1 MIDGNYLEEAER
13 LVRKTYPN
21 CTAMTALST
30 EDEILSA
37 EFHGLS
43 KTDGGKAFRLVKD
56 SHTTILQKV
65 ALIEE
70 ENRNRPTVEERL
82 TTMQAEIDELKMRSR

>member
-13 LVRKTYPN
+13 LVRKTYPD
-21 CTAMTALST
+21 CTAMTAMST

-43 KTDGGKAFRLVKD
+43 DEDGRKALQLIRD
-56 SHTTILQKV
+56 SNADILNILTEKPPE
-65 ALIEE
+65 L
-70 ENRNRPTVEERL
+70 TLEERIAKL
-82 TTMQAEIDELKMRSR
+82 EKEYVRIISETVR